1 MGPVGMHNAWHNID
15 IEGREGELKG
25 RRKEGRKSRDA
36 LCLQGGGGCLLV
48 EAGRCDRK
56 KGGSGMA
63 FCLEFLRMAGS
74 EDRLVKGVYIEE
86 GKIKGEQIW
95 LDNFPETTCDA
106 SSVYM
111 AVSTHRPL
119 EER

>member
-1 MGPVGMHNAWHNID
+1 MGMYNVWYNID

-25 RRKEGRKSRDA
+25 RRKEGRKFRDV
-36 LCLQGGGGCLLV
+36 LCLQGGGGCFFV
-48 EAGRCDRK
+48 EVGRCDRK
-56 KGGSGMA
+56 KGGSGMV
-63 FCLEFLRMAGS
+63 FCFEFLRMVGS

-95 LDNFPETTCDA
+95 FDNFLEIICDVLF
-106 SSVYM
+106 VYM
-111 AVSTHRPL
+111 VVFIYRFL